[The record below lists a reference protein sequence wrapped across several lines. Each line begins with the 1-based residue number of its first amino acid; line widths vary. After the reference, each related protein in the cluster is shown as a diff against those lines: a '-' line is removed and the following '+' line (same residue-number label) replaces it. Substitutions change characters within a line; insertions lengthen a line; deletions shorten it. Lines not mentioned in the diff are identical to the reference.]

1 MACATKVNKNMSKK
15 TREQDH
21 QVNILND
28 KEKANILN
36 EDKSKKKIQDCKD
49 EIEKVLQKFGC
60 SIYPVLQ
67 MVDTEYEQATLKKE
81 IEKKSFASF
90 GGAF

>member
-36 EDKSKKKIQDCKD
+36 EDKSRARIKECA
-49 EIEKVLQKFGC
+49 EEVEKVLAKYGMT
-60 SIYPVLQ
+60 ITPTLQ
-67 MVDTEYEQATLKKE
+67 ITDVSFEREMLKQATEQPAAEIKK
-81 IEKKSFASF
+81 
-90 GGAF
+90 

>member
-1 MACATKVNKNMSKK
+1 MSKK

-81 IEKKSFASF
+81 IEKPAEEIKK
-90 GGAF
+90 